1 MSTLLIVSC
10 TDNGLIDTEQLEN
23 IQPST
28 RAVGDGKYD
37 ALGYGYNCFY
47 ADFSDPLYVQ
57 GKVIDIERLEE
68 GRGRDQITKDEL
80 SFTPAKINEAIL
92 HGRAQSRI
100 AYGTSIDKLT
110 KKLNV
115 NVKTK

>member
-1 MSTLLIVSC
+1 M
-10 TDNGLIDTEQLEN
+10 
-23 IQPST
+23 
-28 RAVGDGKYD
+28 
-37 ALGYGYNCFY
+37 
-47 ADFSDPLYVQ
+47 Q

-115 NVKTK
+115 NVKTKIGAKILKVFSLDLEATINQKLMP